1 MLLQAAE
8 SGVEFE
14 YIPNLRTPESE
25 CTEGVIKVLQGDR
38 NRVKQLK
45 LKAGDLQFFLGRFS
59 LHRVTEN
66 TGNIDRLL
74 LIQSFAE
81 KPGMI
86 GSMYRV
92 QDLYG
97 KISKIHKVHE
107 HDKNRTDELLD

>member
-1 MLLQAAE
+1 M
-8 SGVEFE
+8 
-14 YIPNLRTPESE
+14 SE

-38 NRVKQLK
+38 NGVKQLK

-66 TGNIDRLL
+66 TGNIDRLF

>member
-1 MLLQAAE
+1 M
-8 SGVEFE
+8 
-14 YIPNLRTPESE
+14 
-25 CTEGVIKVLQGDR
+25 
-38 NRVKQLK
+38 
-45 LKAGDLQFFLGRFS
+45 
-59 LHRVTEN
+59 TEN
-66 TGNIDRLL
+66 TGTIDRLL

-107 HDKNRTDELLD
+107 QDKNRTDELLD